1 MAETTSSSFPPLSNR
16 TQQALKRGADSPLS
30 TALFKTFGNQW
41 TSENPDGVVNAGLA
55 ENSLMH
61 ECSFSLSIPPP
72 DPASPNLRSILHF
85 KGLQEFWARTGIMKL
100 EHTVSSAFFVQIPI
114 TFHLRRYFLSCRSLR

>member
-61 ECSFSLSIPPP
+61 ECSFSLSIPPLTLP
-72 DPASPNLRSILHF
+72 RRTYVPYFTL
-85 KGLQEFWARTGIMKL
+85 KGCKSFGRGPE
-100 EHTVSSAFFVQIPI
+100 S
-114 TFHLRRYFLSCRSLR
+114 

>member
-1 MAETTSSSFPPLSNR
+1 MTATPSSSPPLSKR

-41 TSENPDGVVNAGLA
+41 TTENPDGVVNAGLA

-61 ECSFSLSIPPP
+61 ECSFLSR
-72 DPASPNLRSILHF
+72 LIL
-85 KGLQEFWARTGIMKL
+85 LPRT
-100 EHTVSSAFFVQIPI
+100 HTGM
-114 TFHLRRYFLSCRSLR
+114 